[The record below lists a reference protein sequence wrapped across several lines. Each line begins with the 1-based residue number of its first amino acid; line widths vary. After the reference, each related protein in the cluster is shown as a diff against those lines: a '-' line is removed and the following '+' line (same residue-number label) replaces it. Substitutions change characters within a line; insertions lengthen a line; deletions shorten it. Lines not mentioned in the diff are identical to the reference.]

1 MRIAVLDAPSR
12 PSRWLG
18 VRLQG
23 NSAGTPH
30 TYPPLD
36 HSTDRTPPGRYGCDR
51 LGGDEK
57 ATWSLPSHSRL
68 GGDEAGAGSKGAAG
82 AAASLDPHSR
92 NPLPRAAITGRVPK
106 PLEHDPPA
114 RMRTSALAR
123 VMVQVV
129 SCSVSCLGSC
139 GTGACGRSRGR
150 CEADV
155 EPRPS
160 HKSVATLAGLDEIGV
175 RE

>member
-1 MRIAVLDAPSR
+1 MAVLDAPSR

-18 VRLQG
+18 VRLAAREQRG
-23 NSAGTPH
+23 NTTRVPA
-30 TYPPLD
+30 PLD

-82 AAASLDPHSR
+82 ASASLDPHSR

-129 SCSVSCLGSC
+129 SCGVSCLGSC
-139 GTGACGRSRGR
+139 GAGACGRSRRR

-155 EPRPS
+155 EPRRAQSYARALRVPRWC
-160 HKSVATLAGLDEIGV
+160 HAM
-175 RE
+175 